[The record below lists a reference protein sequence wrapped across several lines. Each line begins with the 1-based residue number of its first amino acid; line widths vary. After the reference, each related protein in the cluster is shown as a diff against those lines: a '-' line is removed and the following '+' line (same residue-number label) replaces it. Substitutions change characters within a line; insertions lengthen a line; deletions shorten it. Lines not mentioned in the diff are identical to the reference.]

1 MKYLLLLAFV
11 MMAQVEVPPAVVET
25 ISKLKLSTELGS
37 KVAPIL
43 TEQAA
48 ELQTIRE
55 KYGDP
60 KEASL
65 STKLKMRKEAQAI
78 DERADAQLKKIL
90 SEEQMKELM
99 KIRKARREKASR

>member
-60 KEASL
+60 KEASMG
-65 STKLKMRKEAQAI
+65 TKLKMRKEAQAI
-78 DERADAQLKKIL
+78 DERVDAQLKKIL

>member
-11 MMAQVEVPPAVVET
+11 TMAQEEVPPAVVET

-55 KYGDP
+55 KYGSP